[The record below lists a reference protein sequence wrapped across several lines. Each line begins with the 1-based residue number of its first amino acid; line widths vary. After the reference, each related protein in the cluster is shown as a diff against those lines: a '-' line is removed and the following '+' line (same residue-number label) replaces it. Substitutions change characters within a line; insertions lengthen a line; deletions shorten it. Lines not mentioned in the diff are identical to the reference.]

1 MASWDPLVTGLA
13 KLPDKLI
20 PKPSPRA
27 AAGAA
32 PAPAAQPTGGG
43 SSGSSASG
51 SCKPKSLSTVL
62 GTVHG
67 ICAAAQSAAFP
78 GVNANVQVVVTD
90 KAGADYQN
98 NSAMALFAL
107 LKASGLPEGIK
118 SPRDTAD
125 RLAEQMKVHDANGII
140 AKLEVAGP
148 GFINIFLSVD
158 WLSKRVL
165 SFVTDGVLPPPCTPL
180 RAVVD
185 FSSPNVA
192 KEMHVGH
199 LRSTII
205 GDCLCRVLEFVGHD
219 VDRVNHIGDWGTQFG
234 MLIRHLKNVFP
245 DFATKPPPIAD
256 LTQFYKESKKVF
268 DEDEVFA
275 KHAHEEVVALQ
286 QGDGQSRYAW
296 GQICDVSRKEFEKVY
311 SRLGVVL
318 HEKGE
323 SYYNEYIPAVVAHLE
338 EIGLAKEVS
347 RHTAASAH
355 HGGHCAPRRPQ
366 PPPSPPRAL
375 PPAPSWPCTPL
386 HAPARRPARRALR
399 DTLGMMQSACPF
411 SRACPRHP
419 RGDDAFRNAPHAVDH
434 TAL

>member
-1 MASWDPLVTGLA
+1 MPAAT
-13 KLPDKLI
+13 
-20 PKPSPRA
+20 PKPTSMP
-27 AAGAA
+27 
-32 PAPAAQPTGGG
+32 
-43 SSGSSASG
+43 
-51 SCKPKSLSTVL
+51 TVL
-62 GTVHG
+62 GMVHG
-67 ICAAAQSAAFP
+67 ICATAQKKAFP
-78 GVNANVQVVVTD
+78 GFDSKVQVVVTD

-118 SPRDTAD
+118 SPRDTAE
-125 RLAEQMKVHDANGII
+125 RLAEQMKAQDAEGVIT
-140 AKLEVAGP
+140 KLEVAGP
-148 GFINIFLSVD
+148 GFINIFLSVE
-158 WLSKRVL
+158 WLSTRVH
-165 SFVTDGVLPPPCTPL
+165 SFVTDGVLPPPVEKTRC
-180 RAVVD
+180 VVD

-205 GDCLCRVLEFVGHD
+205 GDCICRVLEYVGHD

-275 KHAHEEVVALQ
+275 KQAHEEVVALQ
-286 QGDGQSRYAW
+286 AGDGQSRYAW

-311 SRLGVVL
+311 SRLGVKL
-318 HEKGE
+318 TEKGE

-347 RHTAASAH
+347 RAAASLPSAH
-355 HGGHCAPRRPQ
+355 
-366 PPPSPPRAL
+366 
-375 PPAPSWPCTPL
+375 CTPCRL
-386 HAPARRPARRALR
+386 SHLTLSRR
-399 DTLGMMQSACPF
+399 F
-411 SRACPRHP
+411 
-419 RGDDAFRNAPHAVDH
+419 
-434 TAL
+434 